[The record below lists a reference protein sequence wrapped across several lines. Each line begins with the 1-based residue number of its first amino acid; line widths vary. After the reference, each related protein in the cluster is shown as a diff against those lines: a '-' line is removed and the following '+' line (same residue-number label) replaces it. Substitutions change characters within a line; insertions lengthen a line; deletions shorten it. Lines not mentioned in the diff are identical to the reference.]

1 MEYLDNALSATNL
14 SKFIKNASKNKDKT
28 KENLYYFYPSLLK
41 LIGQEED
48 TKISQIIDSSDL
60 SQVKLNRLKLLED
73 LYFIGDNRN
82 QNKIIQDISD
92 TLKPKEGETSSV
104 LDELKEKLKN
114 DPLKIE
120 TLSTKREGK
129 RYLSKIKNLANTYKK
144 LLDKTQDEVVAR
156 SLSSQE
162 TLDAVMPVEEKIKR
176 IKATSEEK
184 KQLMGKLEE
193 VKKKLPNVSVNVKK
207 LQDNIRKM
215 IRSRSA
221 KSISK
226 QMDEV
231 RTEIARRQDETIPTT
246 TEQAPKQEDLAPK
259 QIMTDAPTMTM
270 DSKPPKMESKPADK
284 LAEMKKLRG
293 KKGKMVDDKPVEP
306 SIDKSKDDDDKLM
319 LTMESKPADKL
330 AEMKKQ
336 PKLRGKKGKMVDDK
350 PVEPSIDK
358 SKDDDDKLM
367 LGMPSI
373 PDLPSKPKKADKPK
387 KKQPAKVDDQVPI
400 TLDKTR
406 DEEENIPPPPP
417 STPPEPPSI
426 SLNRPT
432 KERKDKVTDVEEDKL
447 PTKVDFI
454 SKKRLS
460 SEDKSLQEL
469 KADIDYFFKNFPDKL
484 RRIKKTKSNN
494 IEVVRRFH
502 KRIVALL
509 KVDMKEDKK
518 NIGVVIKGSDF
529 IKEKLKEIILEN
541 SINGLSAED
550 LLVNIEGEPVE
561 GKTDAGSYEFKTNK
575 TSGKTYAKNEPVF
588 RYIPQTEPP
597 KPQRKIN
604 RIPNPKTMFR
614 SQYTTARKEV
624 AKNPFLTARQPSIK
638 LKTLY

>member
-319 LTMESKPADKL
+319 L
-330 AEMKKQ
+330 
-336 PKLRGKKGKMVDDK
+336 
-350 PVEPSIDK
+350 
-358 SKDDDDKLM
+358 
-367 LGMPSI
+367 GMPSI

-387 KKQPAKVDDQVPI
+387 KKQPAMVDDQVPI